1 MSVLAWLIGT
11 RTGRAIALA
20 LTTAGVIALAVLRAF
35 SAGRTSARA
44 QANQDALKAV
54 RQRIRIDEDIRSL
67 GAGERRER
75 LRRDWSNG
83 R

>member
-1 MSVLAWLIGT
+1 MSILAWLAGS
-11 RTGRAIALA
+11 RMGRAIALA
-20 LTTAGVIALAVLRAF
+20 LTTIAIIAFALLRAF
-35 SAGRTSARA
+35 SAGRTSAQA

-75 LRRDWSNG
+75 LRRDWSDG